1 MIQFNL
7 LPDVKLE
14 FIKARRTQRRVL
26 TAAVATAAVSI
37 GILVLLFTAV
47 NVLQKKHLR
56 DLNGDIQSYSN
67 QLSEVKDL
75 GKILTVQNQLG
86 SLTGLHDQKPVTSR
100 LYSFIGNLTPATATI
115 SRIEADF
122 DAHTLVIS
130 GSADSL
136 STVNKF
142 ADTLKFTTYK
152 TADEASEGNAFSNV
166 VLSSFSSN
174 DQGFMYQLN
183 LNFEP
188 AIFSSASDVTLT
200 VPNIVSTRS
209 ETEKPN
215 EIFQESPSGN
225 GN

>member
-130 GSADSL
+130 GSTDSL